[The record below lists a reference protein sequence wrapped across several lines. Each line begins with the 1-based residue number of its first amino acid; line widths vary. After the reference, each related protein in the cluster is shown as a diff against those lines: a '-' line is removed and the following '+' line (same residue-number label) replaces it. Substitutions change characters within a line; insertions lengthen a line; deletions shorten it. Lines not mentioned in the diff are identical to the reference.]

1 MESEGQLPRT
11 AAPSVGVE
19 LNREMDEQSNRLK
32 GKVAFV
38 TGAGSGIGEATAR
51 ALADRGVKLGLA
63 SLEGDDLGLD
73 AVAEVCDVRDFDA
86 VQSLVDRTVS
96 TFGRL
101 DIVFA
106 NAGIGII
113 RRRFEDH
120 SLEEIERVIDVNVK
134 GLMHT
139 VRACLPHLRRS
150 EEPDLVTLVSQ
161 SGVRVIPLES
171 VYCATKFAQYGFT
184 RALDRELNREGI
196 RTTAICPGGVATRFG
211 FDGAGREPGA
221 DELDQMLQPADVA
234 EAVLYVLTRPHSY
247 RIVEVGLLPR
257 IEEF

>member
-1 MESEGQLPRT
+1 MSEEAG
-11 AAPSVGVE
+11 
-19 LNREMDEQSNRLK
+19 RLD
-32 GKVAFV
+32 GKVAFI
-38 TGAGSGIGEATAR
+38 TGAGSGIGAATAK
-51 ALADRGVKLGLA
+51 ALAGRGVKLGLA

-86 VQSLVDRTVS
+86 LQSLVDRTVS
-96 TFGRL
+96 TFGGL

-120 SLEEIERVIDVNVK
+120 SLEEIERLVDVNVK

-150 EEPDLVTLVSQ
+150 KAPDLVTLVSQ
-161 SGVRVIPLES
+161 SGVRVIPDES

-184 RALDRELNREGI
+184 RALDRELNQDGI
-196 RTTAICPGGVATRFG
+196 RVTAVTPGGVATRFG
-211 FDGAGREPGA
+211 FDGAGREQGA
-221 DELDQMLQPADVA
+221 AELDQMLRPEDVA
-234 EAVLYVLTRPHSY
+234 DAVLYIVTRPRTY
-247 RIVEVGLLPR
+247 RVLEVGLLPR
-257 IEEF
+257 SEEF

>member
-1 MESEGQLPRT
+1 MG
-11 AAPSVGVE
+11 
-19 LNREMDEQSNRLK
+19 EQPDRLE

-38 TGAGSGIGEATAR
+38 TGAGSGIGAATAR

-63 SLEGDDLGLD
+63 SLEGDDLGLE

-86 VQSLVDRTVS
+86 VQALVERTVAA
-96 TFGRL
+96 FGGL

-120 SLEEIERVIDVNVK
+120 SLEEIERLIDVNVK

-139 VRACLPHLRRS
+139 VRATLPHLRRS
-150 EEPDLVTLVSQ
+150 DNPDLVTLVSQ
-161 SGVRVIPLES
+161 SGVRVVPMES

-184 RALDRELNREGI
+184 RALDRELNRDGI

-211 FDGAGREPGA
+211 FDGAGREPEA
-221 DELDQMLQPADVA
+221 AELDQMLRPEDVA

-247 RIVEVGLLPR
+247 RILDVGLLPR
-257 IEEF
+257 MEEV